1 MSANYRHFRE
11 VYCELTGSIPK
22 NFWDCKKPVI
32 YYGAK
37 QRKNMNNENN
47 KVNGRLVTMTATDV
61 IEGVRKGRVSVI
73 ASRPAGGKTTLACLI
88 AANAIRD
95 TSDAAIVYF
104 SLEMPSSQLS
114 ERIRSLTDANT
125 VQSKNLVIDDT
136 TAIDVDEICQRV
148 KSLKAKKSIQLV
160 IVDYLQL
167 VNCEKRHSEGRQA
180 EIAEIGEMLRDLA
193 KNEDIA
199 VVVLAQMSHNC
210 TAETSLGECGLPK
223 IAAERFTIIEN
234 PRDEQANANQWKI
247 EKTVW

>member
-1 MSANYRHFRE
+1 
-11 VYCELTGSIPK
+11 
-22 NFWDCKKPVI
+22 
-32 YYGAK
+32 
-37 QRKNMNNENN
+37 MNSENN
-47 KVNGRLVTMTATDV
+47 NVNGRLVTMTATDV
-61 IEGVRKGRVSVI
+61 VEELRKGKVSVI

-95 TSDAAIVYF
+95 TSDAAVVYF
-104 SLEMPSSQLS
+104 SLEMPSAQLS
-114 ERIRSLTDANT
+114 ERIKSLTDANT

-180 EIAEIGEMLRDLA
+180 EIGEIGEKLRELA
-193 KNEDIA
+193 KDEDVA
-199 VVVLAQMSHNC
+199 VVVLAQMNRNC
-210 TAETSLGECGLPK
+210 TAEASVRECGLPK